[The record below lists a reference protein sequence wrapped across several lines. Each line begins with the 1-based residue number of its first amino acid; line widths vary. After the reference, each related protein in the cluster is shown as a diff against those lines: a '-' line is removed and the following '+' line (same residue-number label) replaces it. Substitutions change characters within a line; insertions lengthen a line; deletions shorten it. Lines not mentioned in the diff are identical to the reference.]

1 MSVLSR
7 RARFPQ
13 SIMVESKRVADLM
26 KSVVS
31 ILPNDS
37 EGPSYRFRQSLRT
50 DSLVNPIELIL
61 VSPCTKCVRSVSD
74 SQMRKPQPLSRSGTV
89 THFCQ

>member
-37 EGPSYRFRQSLRT
+37 EGPS
-50 DSLVNPIELIL
+50 
-61 VSPCTKCVRSVSD
+61 
-74 SQMRKPQPLSRSGTV
+74 
-89 THFCQ
+89 